1 MIVHADGSPCRLSDA
16 GSEDLQSRVVF
27 KRRISDTITE
37 IEVYAPLVA
46 AAAKP
51 GQFVMICRDEKGERI
66 PLTISGADRKKGTIN
81 VIFQAVGRST
91 IELSRVRE
99 GDPVMSVAGPMGHPS
114 EVDGLGR
121 VAVIGGGVGTAIA
134 YPVAK
139 AMKEHGN
146 EVTVIIGARTK
157 ELFFLID
164 EIEAFADRLML
175 ITDDGSSG
183 RKGLVTD
190 LLKEL
195 LEEKA
200 LDRVLCIGPLPM
212 MRAVSSLTKE
222 YGVPAIASLDPI
234 MIDGTGMCGCCR
246 VTVGGK
252 VRYTCV
258 DGPEFDAH
266 QVDWD
271 ELKKRKS
278 YYFEEEQ
285 EQKKLALE
293 NCQ

>member
-1 MIVHADGSPCRLSDA
+1 MIVHADGSPCRLSEA
-16 GSEDLQSRVVF
+16 GSEDLQSRVLA
-27 KRRISDTITE
+27 KKRISDTITE

-66 PLTISGADRKKGTIN
+66 PLTISDARRDKGSIC

-91 IELSRVRE
+91 IELSRVKE
-99 GDPVMSVAGPMGHPS
+99 GDLIMSVAGPMGHPS
-114 EVDGLGR
+114 KVEGLGR

-139 AMKEHGN
+139 AMKERGN

-157 ELFFLID
+157 GLFFLTD
-164 EIEAFADRLML
+164 EIRAFADRLLL

-190 LLKEL
+190 VLREL

-200 LDRVLCIGPLPM
+200 LDSVLCIGPLPM
-212 MRAVSSLTKE
+212 MRAVSDLTAG
-222 YGVPAIASLDPI
+222 YGVPAVASLDPI

-246 VTVGGK
+246 VKVGGK

-271 ELKKRKS
+271 ELKKRKA

-285 EQKKLALE
+285 EQRKMALE
-293 NCQ
+293 QDR